1 MCDMNPEIRTIISG
15 FLLCLKFEVYI
26 ILLFLKKYNI
36 SIVSSKKR
44 NYNFRQKIDYYSEV
58 IRYEVY

>member
-1 MCDMNPEIRTIISG
+1 MCDRNPEIRTIISG
-15 FLLCLKFEVYI
+15 FLLCLNFEVYI

-44 NYNFRQKIDYYSEV
+44 NYNFRQKMDYYSEV
-58 IRYEVY
+58 ISYEVY

>member
-1 MCDMNPEIRTIISG
+1 MCNRNPEIRTIISG

-26 ILLFLKKYNI
+26 TLKKYNI

-44 NYNFRQKIDYYSEV
+44 NYNLRQKIDYYSEV

>member
-1 MCDMNPEIRTIISG
+1 MCDRNPEIRTIISG
-15 FLLCLKFEVYI
+15 FLLYLKFEVYI
-26 ILLFLKKYNI
+26 TLKKYNI